1 MVKTAIPGNISSN
14 ILDHLSQFFILR
26 ELPTKYTIM
35 SHDWQNF
42 NKQLFIED
50 FEKTDWNRILKLN
63 QNNVNLTFK
72 NYLNSVTSLINF
84 HAPVKYLSKKEK
96 KNQKK
101 PWITKGI
108 QYSFHKKNRLFKK

>member
-1 MVKTAIPGNISSN
+1 
-14 ILDHLSQFFILR
+14 
-26 ELPTKYTIM
+26 M

-101 PWITKGI
+101 P
-108 QYSFHKKNRLFKK
+108 